1 VDPGIKKLI
10 LITRNFPPSNIVG
23 ALRPFRLVKYAT
35 GEGWSPVVLTFCP
48 DEVWALDSGLL
59 KELSPDTE
67 IHYVDRPEISP
78 ARLGTAIR
86 GDKPTWAGGGEDR
99 RKVERKGLDL
109 IRKWTA
115 RSFGV
120 DPDIF
125 WASTIARTVIKKLD
139 PADRNVLVTT
149 SPPHSIHAAGLI
161 VARARKIPWV
171 VDFRDPWDQYPSTGR
186 YEIRHPIPRLLERSI
201 LRTADS
207 VISTTETNTRILRER
222 HPSLSPGKFRTV
234 TNTFDARM
242 VEVPAHGDTDHFVI
256 SYTGIFYS
264 DKDPY
269 TFFRALRSWFDA
281 MRPEAREKMERLLR
295 VRLIGTPG
303 GVTRSVVSGLGLDGV
318 VRFVDRVPHPEAIR
332 LTKQSDLVLVSIG
345 LGHRTRPGWL
355 PSKLFEY
362 LGCGVPILAIGRE
375 GEMMETIRRTNS
387 GYVITSE
394 DHAAVH
400 RILEEEIRRK
410 FDGGAPVPERRFTF
424 TGVEE
429 YEEKNVFRRMTR
441 ILDGLVG
448 EKSNASPD

>member
-1 VDPGIKKLI
+1 MTKKLI

-23 ALRPFRLVKYAT
+23 ALRPFRLVKYAG
-35 GEGWSPVVLTFCP
+35 GEGWSTVVFTFRP
-48 DEVWALDSGLL
+48 EETWALDSGLL

-78 ARLGTAIR
+78 ERLGTAI
-86 GDKPTWAGGGEDR
+86 GGGEPASIGGGKGGR
-99 RKVERKGLDL
+99 IVERKVPDP

-115 RSFGV
+115 RSFGM

-125 WASTIARTVIKKLD
+125 WAPTLARTVLKKLD
-139 PADRNVLVTT
+139 PSDRNVLVTT

-161 VARARKIPWV
+161 VARTRKIPWV

-186 YEIRHPIPRLLERSI
+186 YELRHPIPRLLERTI
-201 LRTADS
+201 LKTADT

-222 HPSLSPGKFRTV
+222 HPILSPGKFFTV

-242 VEVPAHGDTDHFVI
+242 VEVPAHGDPDHFVI

-264 DKDPY
+264 EKDPY

-281 MRPEAREKMERLLR
+281 MRPEARERMERLLR
-295 VRLIGTPG
+295 VKLIGTPQG
-303 GVTRSVVSGLGLDGV
+303 GTRGIVSGLGLDSV
-318 VRFVDRVPHPEAIR
+318 VRFVDRVPHPDAIR

-375 GEMMETIRRTNS
+375 GEMMETIRKTNS

-394 DHAAVH
+394 DHTAVH

-410 FDGGAPVPERRFTF
+410 FDGGTPRSEGRFTF
-424 TGVEE
+424 TGIEE
-429 YEEKNVFRRMTR
+429 YEERNVFRRMVR
-441 ILDGLVG
+441 ILDDLAGG
-448 EKSNASPD
+448 ISDASPA

>member
-1 VDPGIKKLI
+1 VNKKLI

-23 ALRPFRLVKYAT
+23 ALRPFRLVKYAA

-48 DEVWALDSGLL
+48 KEDWALDSGLL

-78 ARLGTAIR
+78 ARLGTAIG
-86 GDKPTWAGGGEDR
+86 GDEPASTDGRKGGR
-99 RKVERKGLDL
+99 IVERKGLDP

-125 WASTIARTVIKKLD
+125 WVPAIARAVLKKLD

-186 YEIRHPIPRLLERSI
+186 YELRHPIGRLLERTVVK
-201 LRTADS
+201 TADA

-222 HPSLSPGKFRTV
+222 HPSLSPGKFSTV
-234 TNTFDARM
+234 TNTFDARK
-242 VEVPAHGDTDHFVI
+242 VEVPVHGDPEHFVI
-256 SYTGIFYS
+256 SYTGIFYPE
-264 DKDPY
+264 KDPY

-281 MRPEAREKMERLLR
+281 MRPEARERMERLLC
-295 VRLIGTPG
+295 VRLIGTPQ
-303 GVTRSVVSGLGLDGV
+303 GVTRKVVSDLGLEGV
-318 VRFVDRVPHPEAIR
+318 VRFIDRVPHPEAIR

-375 GEMMETIRRTNS
+375 GETMETIRKTNS
-387 GYVITSE
+387 GYVVTSE

-410 FDGGAPVPERRFTF
+410 FGGGTPRSERRFTF

-429 YEEKNVFRRMTR
+429 YEERNVFRRMVR
-441 ILDGLVG
+441 ILDGLV
-448 EKSNASPD
+448 

>member
-1 VDPGIKKLI
+1 
-10 LITRNFPPSNIVG
+10 
-23 ALRPFRLVKYAT
+23 
-35 GEGWSPVVLTFCP
+35 
-48 DEVWALDSGLL
+48 
-59 KELSPDTE
+59 
-67 IHYVDRPEISP
+67 
-78 ARLGTAIR
+78 
-86 GDKPTWAGGGEDR
+86 
-99 RKVERKGLDL
+99 
-109 IRKWTA
+109 
-115 RSFGV
+115 V

-125 WASTIARTVIKKLD
+125 WAPTIAKAVLKKLD

-186 YEIRHPIPRLLERSI
+186 YEIRHPIPRLLERTVVK
-201 LRTADS
+201 TADA

-222 HPSLSPGKFRTV
+222 HPSLRPGKFRTV
-234 TNTFDARM
+234 TNSFDA
-242 VEVPAHGDTDHFVI
+242 VKVGIPAHGDPDHFVI

-264 DKDPY
+264 EKDPY

-281 MRPEAREKMERLLR
+281 MQPEARERMERLLR

-318 VRFVDRVPHPEAIR
+318 VQFVDRVPHPEAIR

-400 RILEEEIRRK
+400 RILVEEIRRK
-410 FDGGAPVPERRFTF
+410 FDGGASRPEGPFTF

-429 YEEKNVFRRMTR
+429 YEERNVFRHMTR
-441 ILDGLVG
+441 ILDDLVEG
-448 EKSNASPD
+448 KSDATPA

>member
-10 LITRNFPPSNIVG
+10 LIARNFPPSNIVG
-23 ALRPFRLVKYAT
+23 ALRPFRLVKYAA
-35 GEGWSPVVLTFCP
+35 GEGWSPVVHTFCP
-48 DEVWALDSGLL
+48 DEAWALDSGLL

-78 ARLGTAIR
+78 ARLDIVAD
-86 GDKPTWAGGGEDR
+86 GDNPTGKGGRNDR
-99 RKVERKGLDL
+99 RKGERKGLDS

-115 RSFGV
+115 NSFGV
-120 DPDIF
+120 DPDVF
-125 WASTIARTVIKKLD
+125 WAPTLARAVLKKFD

-149 SPPHSIHAAGLI
+149 SPPHSIHVAGLI
-161 VARARKIPWV
+161 VARERKIPWV
-171 VDFRDPWDQYPSTGR
+171 VDFRDPWDQYPTTGR
-186 YEIRHPIPRLLERSI
+186 YEIRHPVRRLLERTV
-201 LRTADS
+201 LKTADA

-222 HPSLSPGKFRTV
+222 HASLPPGKFLTV
-234 TNTFDARM
+234 TNSFDACK
-242 VEVPAHGDTDHFVI
+242 VGVPAHGDPDHFVI
-256 SYTGIFYS
+256 SYTGIFYPE
-264 DKDPY
+264 KDPY

-281 MRPEAREKMERLLR
+281 MQPEARKRMERLLR
-295 VRLIGTPG
+295 VRLIGTPQ

-332 LTKQSDLVLVSIG
+332 LTRQSDLVLLSLG
-345 LGHRTRPGWL
+345 LGRRTRPGWL

-375 GEMMETIRRTNS
+375 GETMETIRRTDS
-387 GYVITSE
+387 GYIITSE

-410 FDGGAPVPERRFTF
+410 FDGGTPNPERRFTF

-429 YEEKNVFRRMTR
+429 YEERNVFRRMTR

-448 EKSNASPD
+448 GKSDASPA

>member
-1 VDPGIKKLI
+1 MTKKLI

-23 ALRPFRLVKYAT
+23 ALRPFRLVKYAA

-48 DEVWALDSGLL
+48 EEEWALDSGLL

-67 IHYVDRPEISP
+67 IHYVDRPGNSP
-78 ARLGTAIR
+78 GRLGSAIGDDEPITTGGRKDR
-86 GDKPTWAGGGEDR
+86 GMVD
-99 RKVERKGLDL
+99 RKGLDQ

-115 RSFGV
+115 NSFGV
-120 DPDIF
+120 DPDVF
-125 WASTIARTVIKKLD
+125 WAPTLARAALKKLD

-149 SPPHSIHAAGLI
+149 SPPHSIHIAGLI

-171 VDFRDPWDQYPSTGR
+171 VDFRDPWDQYPTTGR
-186 YEIRHPIPRLLERSI
+186 YENRHPIRRYLERTI
-201 LRTADS
+201 LKTADA

-222 HPSLSPGKFRTV
+222 HASLSPGKFRTV
-234 TNTFDARM
+234 TNSFDALK
-242 VEVPAHGDTDHFVI
+242 VGIPAPGDSDHFVI
-256 SYTGIFYS
+256 SYTGIFYPE
-264 DKDPY
+264 KDPY

-281 MRPEAREKMERLLR
+281 MAPEARKRMEHLMR
-295 VRLIGTPG
+295 VRLIGTPQ
-303 GVTRSVVSGLGLDGV
+303 GVTRSVVSDLYLDGV
-318 VRFVDRVPHPEAIR
+318 VQFVDRVPHPEAIR

-400 RILEEEIRRK
+400 RILEEEIRCK
-410 FDGGAPVPERRFTF
+410 FDGGTPRPERPFTF

-429 YEEKNVFRRMTR
+429 YEEQEVFRRMVR
-441 ILDGLVG
+441 ILDGLVEG
-448 EKSNASPD
+448 KSDGYTA